1 MELYYNSGQ
10 FVHTLPVLEKAFSDS
25 FCLYERLAEYYEEK
39 GYFIN
44 NPARGYR
51 YQVLLDFAVS
61 AEPEKEELY
70 RQLLTLDMYLRENM
84 KSRPSFALT
93 LLENQEIKEKIND
106 FYRREEKNPTY
117 LTEYVQD
124 GFTSRQMARM
134 THIECFTLPVWEKE
148 PLEHNNETAIYYLL
162 FDYRKRNPL
171 NQEAYT
177 MLLPLT

>member
-1 MELYYNSGQ
+1 MAVSYTHL
-10 FVHTLPVLEKAFSDS
+10 HTLPVLEKAFSDP

-84 KSRPSFALT
+84 KSRPAFALT
-93 LLENQEIKEKIND
+93 LLENPVS
-106 FYRREEKNPTY
+106 Y
-117 LTEYVQD
+117 
-124 GFTSRQMARM
+124 
-134 THIECFTLPVWEKE
+134 THLSDYWLKVIF
-148 PLEHNNETAIYYLL
+148 LL
-162 FDYRKRNPL
+162 FSNGTEL
-171 NQEAYT
+171 S
-177 MLLPLT
+177 LSLIHI